1 MLNDNHSLGIVL
13 INVLSFIK
21 YIKVLHVM
29 RIWVKKHYYEA
40 HDTYMYMVPI
50 VDGGRNEE
58 KKTHDE
64 APWHNIYLYG
74 YVCL

>member
-29 RIWVKKHYYEA
+29 ENMKHMIWKDIEEEKSFYDIIFIYNVTCAYKTFTA
-40 HDTYMYMVPI
+40 L
-50 VDGGRNEE
+50 GRNRMW
-58 KKTHDE
+58 DE
-64 APWHNIYLYG
+64 FK
-74 YVCL
+74 

>member
-40 HDTYMYMVPI
+40 HDMYDI
-50 VDGGRNEE
+50 IE
-58 KKTHDE
+58 
-64 APWHNIYLYG
+64 IL
-74 YVCL
+74 L

>member
-29 RIWVKKHYYEA
+29 RIWV
-40 HDTYMYMVPI
+40 
-50 VDGGRNEE
+50 
-58 KKTHDE
+58 
-64 APWHNIYLYG
+64 
-74 YVCL
+74 